1 MPQNINTNLSSL
13 VGLRQLSQTQTNLNR
28 ILEKV
33 ASGSRINSAR
43 DDAAGLAIANRFS
56 SQINGLTIASRNAN
70 DGISLAQTTESALEE
85 TTTALQ
91 RIRELSLQAANG
103 SLNASD
109 RNAIQQEIDQLKDE
123 VDRIAETTTF
133 NGKKV
138 LDGSLSTQQFQIGAN
153 AGETVNVS
161 GFDARSS
168 TLGGLPGTVQST
180 GSRAALGS
188 TDLGS
193 QGIQEGNADTADITD
208 LTIQIGSGAGVNIA
222 AEENG
227 GAISSTTSTA
237 ELTDPN
243 SLTYGSGLAK
253 SVAERINTLREAEG
267 SEFGTVYA
275 SASTEFN
282 ASDVQADDVSG
293 NVNTTTSSNVAAG
306 AISNGDLTINGVD
319 IGPAIFEADDAGGNL
334 VDAINAKSNL
344 TGVTASTNDSGELTL
359 RAEDGRDIVINTSST
374 AVTNRLFGGGDNR
387 FSNSFDNLRISGEV
401 TVSADDTLTFGGADA
416 GATGLGVLQE
426 DNVKATGTV
435 ASIDVRTVEGAQ
447 SSVESIDSA
456 LNRIDS
462 YRASLG
468 AIQNRFESS
477 IRNLSSVAESQT
489 AARSRIEDTDFAS
502 QITALS
508 REQIKR
514 QAGLALQAQAN
525 ALSQQILSLLA

>member
-33 ASGSRINSAR
+33 ASGYRINSAR
-43 DDAAGLAIANRFS
+43 DDAAGLAIANRFT
-56 SQINGLTIASRNAN
+56 SQINGLNVASRNAN

-91 RIRELSLQAANG
+91 RIRDLSLQAANG

-109 RNAIQQEIDQLKDE
+109 RNAIQQEIDQLKSE

-138 LDGSLSTQQFQIGAN
+138 LDGSLDTQQFQIGAN
-153 AGETVNVS
+153 SGETVSVN

-168 TLGGLPGTVQST
+168 TLGGLPGEVQST

-188 TDLGS
+188 ADLGS
-193 QGIQEGNADTADITD
+193 QGIQEGDADTADITD
-208 LTIQIGSGAGVNIA
+208 LSIQVGNEAAVNIA
-222 AEENG
+222 ATENG
-227 GAISSTTSTA
+227 GAISTTANTA
-237 ELTDPN
+237 DLTAPN
-243 SLTYGSGLAK
+243 SQSYGSGLAK
-253 SVAERINTLREAEG
+253 SVAERINTLRTTEG
-267 SEFGTVYA
+267 SGLANVYA
-275 SASTEFN
+275 SASTQFTAN
-282 ASDVQADDVSG
+282 AVQTDDVSG
-293 NVNTTTSSNVAAG
+293 TVDTSTATNIAAG
-306 AISNGDLTINGVD
+306 AISNGDLNINGVD
-319 IGPAIFEADDAGGNL
+319 IGPTQFQENDASGSL
-334 VDAINAKSNL
+334 VDAINARSDQ
-344 TGVTASTNDSGELTL
+344 TGVTASTNDLGELQL
-359 RAEDGRDIVINTSST
+359 RAEDGRDIVVNTSSS
-374 AVTNRLFGGGDNR
+374 AVTNRLFANGENR
-387 FSNSFDNLRISGEV
+387 FSDNFQDLRISGEV
-401 TVSADDTLTFGGADA
+401 TVSADDTLAFNGADA
-416 GATGLGVLQE
+416 ASAGLTNLQE
-426 DNVKATGTV
+426 DNVQASGTV
-435 ASIDVRTVEGAQ
+435 ASINVQTVEGAQ

-456 LNRIDS
+456 LSRIDN

-477 IRNLSSVAESQT
+477 IRNLSSVSEAQT

>member
-33 ASGSRINSAR
+33 SSGYQINSAR

-56 SQINGLTIASRNAN
+56 SQINGLSIASRNAN
-70 DGISLAQTTESALEE
+70 DGTSLAQTTESALEE
-85 TTTALQ
+85 TTNALQ

-103 SLNASD
+103 TLNSSD
-109 RNAIQQEIDQLKDE
+109 RSAIQKEIDQLKSE

-133 NGKKV
+133 NGKRV
-138 LDGSLSTQQFQIGAN
+138 LDGSLSSQQFQIGAN
-153 AGETVNVS
+153 AGETVNIS

-180 GSRAALGS
+180 GSRTGLGS
-188 TDLGS
+188 TDIGS
-193 QGIQEGNADTADITD
+193 QGIQEGDADTPNITD
-208 LTIQIGSGAGVNIA
+208 LTLQVGDATAVNIA

-227 GAISSTTSTA
+227 GAIDTVASTS

-253 SVAERINTLREAEG
+253 SIADRINTLRETEG
-267 SEFGTVYA
+267 SGLANVYA
-275 SASTEFN
+275 TASTEFN
-282 ASDVQADDVSG
+282 AGDIQTGDVSG
-293 NVNTTTSSNVAAG
+293 SVNTSTASNVAAG
-306 AISNGDLTINGVD
+306 AISNGDLNINGVD
-319 IGPAIFEADDAGGNL
+319 IGPALFETNDAGGDL
-334 VDAINAKSNL
+334 VNAINAKSDL
-344 TGVTASTNDSGELTL
+344 TGVTASTNDQAQLTL
-359 RAEDGRDIVINTSST
+359 QAEDGRDIVINTAST
-374 AVTNRLFGGGDNR
+374 AVTNRLFGGGENR
-387 FSNSFDNLRISGEV
+387 FSDSFDNLRVSGEV
-401 TVSADDTLTFGGADA
+401 TVSAGDTLTFGGGDA
-416 GATGLGVLQE
+416 GSAGLNALQE
-426 DNVKATGTV
+426 DNIQATGTV

-489 AARSRIEDTDFAS
+489 AARSRIEDTNFAS

>member
-33 ASGSRINSAR
+33 ASGYRINSAR
-43 DDAAGLAIANRFS
+43 DDAAGLAIANRFT
-56 SQINGLTIASRNAN
+56 SQINGLTVASRNAN

-103 SLNASD
+103 SLNSSD

-133 NGKKV
+133 NGKRV
-138 LDGSLSTQQFQIGAN
+138 LDGSLGNQQFQIGAN

-161 GFDARSS
+161 GFDARST
-168 TLGGLPGTVQST
+168 TLGGLPGEVQST
-180 GSRAALGS
+180 GSRASLGT
-188 TDLGS
+188 TDLGNP
-193 QGIQEGNADTADITD
+193 GIQEGDADTPDITD
-208 LTIQIGSGAGVNIA
+208 LTIQVGNGAAVNIA
-222 AEENG
+222 AEEYG
-227 GAISSTTSTA
+227 GAISTTTSTA
-237 ELTDPN
+237 ELADPN

-253 SVAERINTLREAEG
+253 SLAERINTLRESEG
-267 SEFGTVYA
+267 SGFANVYA
-275 SASTEFN
+275 SASTEFS
-282 ASDVQADDVSG
+282 ASDVQTDDVSAS
-293 NVNTTTSSNVAAG
+293 VNTATTSNVAAG
-306 AISNGDLTINGVD
+306 SISNGDLNINGVD
-319 IGPAIFEADDAGGNL
+319 IGPATFDTNDASGSL
-334 VDAINAKSNL
+334 VDAINAKSDL
-344 TGVTASTNDSGELTL
+344 TGVTANTNEAGELTL
-359 RAEDGRDIVINTSST
+359 RAEDGRDIVINTAST
-374 AVTNRLFGGGDNR
+374 TTTNLLFGGGEDR
-387 FSNSFDNLRISGEV
+387 FSTRLDNLRISGEV
-401 TVSADDTLTFGGADA
+401 TVSATDTLAFSGADA
-416 GATGLGVLQE
+416 GAAGLDVLQS
-426 DNVKATGTV
+426 DNIQATGTV
-435 ASIDVRTVEGAQ
+435 ASIDVRTVQGAQ